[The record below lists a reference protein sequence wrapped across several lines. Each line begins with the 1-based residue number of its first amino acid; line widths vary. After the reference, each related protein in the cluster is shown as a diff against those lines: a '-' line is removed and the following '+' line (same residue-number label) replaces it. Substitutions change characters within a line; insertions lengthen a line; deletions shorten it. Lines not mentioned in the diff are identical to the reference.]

1 MLSAGVLGFPRTF
14 HEVIEFALLELI
26 ARIFPAAEASH
37 LPVLCDLWP
46 RRNRKR
52 RLPTRAGRF
61 ASLLLHLGLGKVAA
75 ILDEVV
81 PTRDAQR
88 VVRLAFDEDHV
99 VGLDLERHKTRD
111 YI

>member
-1 MLSAGVLGFPRTF
+1 MIEVAVLELSAHIPRCRDLAF
-14 HEVIEFALLELI
+14 ARALRSRAEVQSKAMLVDACEAL
-26 ARIFPAAEASH
+26 
-37 LPVLCDLWP
+37 V
-46 RRNRKR
+46 K
-52 RLPTRAGRF
+52 
-61 ASLLLHLGLGKVAA
+61 LHLGLGKVAA

-81 PTRDAQR
+81 PTRDAQQ

>member
-1 MLSAGVLGFPRTF
+1 M
-14 HEVIEFALLELI
+14 
-26 ARIFPAAEASH
+26 
-37 LPVLCDLWP
+37 
-46 RRNRKR
+46 
-52 RLPTRAGRF
+52 
-61 ASLLLHLGLGKVAA
+61 LLHLGLGKVAA